1 MLTMTNNDIPL
12 NIYTQTFCVSLAPQ
26 KVPMSE
32 YIYSSEHN
40 YYDYHISM
48 IILILYNTILL
59 VYYYL
64 FIYFIFIIFLC
75 LIYKPLNK

>member
-12 NIYTQTFCVSLAPQ
+12 NIYTQTFCVSLDLQIAPE
-26 KVPMSE
+26 SE

-59 VYYYL
+59 VYYYI
-64 FIYFIFIIFLC
+64 FYIYYFFVFNI
-75 LIYKPLNK
+75 

>member
-26 KVPMSE
+26 ITPMSE

-59 VYYYL
+59 VYYYI
-64 FIYFIFIIFLC
+64 FYIYYFFV
-75 LIYKPLNK
+75 LNT